1 MHPGYK
7 IPDRKQI
14 ANELLDETFQE
25 IQKESATLLN
35 NEIVCLSIDG
45 WANIK
50 RDPIICSTITNDDG
64 RVFLV
69 DTVNTEDQPHTS
81 SNLLKITKMSKELA
95 EQTFSCKVASFVTD
109 TAANM
114 KKMREE
120 LQNESEGS
128 SFDIISYGCSCHA
141 LNLLAHDFVN
151 ADRDKSKVLSEVVN
165 IIKFFRNHNLPNFW
179 YKDAGG
185 KELIM
190 PIDVRWNSHCG
201 SLQSY
206 IDNWA
211 VLTVVCEKYRLH
223 DSFDANICI

>member
-1 MHPGYK
+1 MMTAEYFW
-7 IPDRKQI
+7 
-14 ANELLDETFQE
+14 L
-25 IQKESATLLN
+25 IQ
-35 NEIVCLSIDG
+35 LS
-45 WANIK
+45 
-50 RDPIICSTITNDDG
+50 
-64 RVFLV
+64 
-69 DTVNTEDQPHTS
+69 VNTEDQPHTS

-206 IDNWA
+206 IDNWQYLQSYA
-211 VLTVVCEKYRLH
+211 RNTDYTTALMLKYVFNYIH
-223 DSFDANICI
+223 NTIVYIN